1 MIWDGAIKRRN
12 RGVHGERLKVTWYS
26 FISLLDDACFDNF
39 INVYKGRWKDQ
50 QLFYHKVRQLLIQ
63 SATGVS
69 KCDHINCWCD
79 TTAVNTDAVYLCVP
93 RKKTVRLLGECFK
106 KLNLENSTLLLYY
119 YCYQCYL
126 IFEFCFAYLYKLKY
140 WDYIFQTGIIDLNLS
155 SGVILFGNWRSKQGR
170 LLKNWS
176 LLFFRWKGS

>member
-26 FISLLDDACFDNF
+26 FISLLDDARFDNF

-69 KCDHINCWCD
+69 KCDQGIINCWCD

-93 RKKTVRLLGECFK
+93 RKKNCAAPWRMFQK
-106 KLNLENSTLLLYY
+106 IKFRISTLLLYY

-126 IFEFCFAYLYKLKY
+126 IFEFYVLRI
-140 WDYIFQTGIIDLNLS
+140 YINLC
-155 SGVILFGNWRSKQGR
+155 IETTYFR
-170 LLKNWS
+170 L
-176 LLFFRWKGS
+176 G